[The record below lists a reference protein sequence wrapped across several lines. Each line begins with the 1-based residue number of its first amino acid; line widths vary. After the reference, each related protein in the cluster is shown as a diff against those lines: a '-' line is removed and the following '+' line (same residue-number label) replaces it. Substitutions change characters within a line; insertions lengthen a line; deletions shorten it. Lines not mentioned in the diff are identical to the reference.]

1 MHTRMLLTQGVLV
14 LVCWGVAL
22 AQPVRLPVTVAKFL
36 TPKAVT
42 DPAEFF
48 HLWRSLGGP
57 PLKLQQVLT
66 VKPALAHAGMP
77 AIKAMLNS
85 LKLNAIDGLDPN
97 PANLVTAACMG
108 VVAAAAPGGGG
119 GGGGELVCICR
130 LESDANNAAQFRLT
144 VATSNQIASS
154 CIRELVL
161 HHLTT

>member
-1 MHTRMLLTQGVLV
+1 
-14 LVCWGVAL
+14 
-22 AQPVRLPVTVAKFL
+22 VTVAKFL
-36 TPKAVT
+36 SPRAVT

-77 AIKAMLNS
+77 AIKALLNS
-85 LKLNAIDGLDPN
+85 LKLNVVDGLDPN

-108 VVAAAAPGGGG
+108 VAAAAAA
-119 GGGGELVCICR
+119 GELVCITR

>member
-1 MHTRMLLTQGVLV
+1 MSHAHTHAADAWRVRGV
-14 LVCWGVAL
+14 CS
-22 AQPVRLPVTVAKFL
+22 QPVRLPVTVAKFL
-36 TPKAVT
+36 SPKAVT

-66 VKPALAHAGMP
+66 VKPALAHAGLP
-77 AIKAMLNS
+77 AIKALLNS

-97 PANLVTAACMG
+97 PANLVTAATMG
-108 VVAAAAPGGGG
+108 VTAAE
-119 GGGGELVCICR
+119 GGELVCITR
-130 LESDANNAAQFRLT
+130 LETDANNAAQFRLT